1 MPSYKDKDGRWRYR
15 FTHRGKPFS
24 GSTPKGT
31 NTQRAA
37 NQLEKEHFERVQSK
51 RFLGV
56 TPTVAELAAMVL
68 EYQKAHTRPGTY
80 SLQKTQFEVHVVPHI
95 GKLRID
101 EVGPKDIDDLI
112 TAWKRAGAAVRTI
125 NARLGTVG
133 RMFGLAVEWTMLTAV
148 PRIKQLK
155 VPKDLV
161 RFLTEDEADKLLAAG
176 RKRRGDHIY
185 RWSVM
190 IFIGLRTG
198 LRAGELRG
206 LEWVDVDFARG
217 VIRVQRSDPGLLG
230 VAAGPT
236 KGGKPRLVPLSP
248 MALEVLRAELAH
260 RTEKLGHKPAP
271 DDRVWPGI
279 EDSSRSR
286 SESSCVHAI
295 QRCFEIAEIEERDGD
310 RLGWHTLRHTY
321 ASWLAIRGVSLR
333 EIQELLGHASIRQT
347 ERYAHLA
354 PDAVHHR
361 SVAMLDAAVVQL
373 DAGAPLALGPGDDQD
388 EDDE

>member
-1 MPSYKDKDGRWRYR
+1 MPSYKGKDGRWRYR
-15 FTHRGKPFS
+15 FTHRGKQYS

-56 TPTVAELAAMVL
+56 TPTVAELAVMFL
-68 EYQKAHTRPGTY
+68 EYQQAHTRKLTH
-80 SLQKTQFEVHVVPHI
+80 SLQTTQIEVHVLPHI
-95 GKLRID
+95 GRVRID
-101 EVGPKDIDDLI
+101 EVGSKDIDDLI
-112 TAWKRAGAAVRTI
+112 TAWRKVGAAVRTI

-133 RMFGLAVEWTMLTAV
+133 RMFGLAVEWTMLNAA

-161 RFLTEDEADKLLAAG
+161 RFLSDDEADRLLAAA
-176 RKRRGDHIY
+176 RKRRGDRIY
-185 RWSVM
+185 RWSSMV
-190 IFIGLRTG
+190 FIALRTG

-206 LEWVDVDFARG
+206 LCWVDIDFQRA
-217 VIRVQRSDPGLLG
+217 VLRVQRSDPGLAG
-230 VAAGPT
+230 VPAGPT
-236 KGGKPRLVPLSP
+236 KGGKPRLVPLTP
-248 MALEVLRAELAH
+248 MALEVLRGELAH
-260 RTEKLGHKPAP
+260 RTELLGRKPAF
-271 DDRVWPGI
+271 DDHVWPGI
-279 EDSSRSR
+279 EDATRSR

-295 QRCFEIAEIEERDGD
+295 SGCFKLAEIEERDGD

-321 ASWLAIRGVSLR
+321 ASQLAIRGVSLR
-333 EIQELLGHASIRQT
+333 EIQDLLGHASIRQT
-347 ERYAHLA
+347 ERYAHLV

-373 DAGAPLALGPGDDQD
+373 DAGAQLELGPGDQ
-388 EDDE
+388 EDDDA